1 MKKRISNI
9 RLIIAF
15 TNIFIILKKLR
26 KEKTEK
32 AKINVKASVLYNDL
46 LGIIF
51 DEYCELSDAE
61 RKKNR
66 IQIWS

>member
-51 DEYCELSDAE
+51 DEYCELSDAK

-66 IQIWS
+66 IQI

>member
-32 AKINVKASVLYNDL
+32 AKINVKASVLYNHL

-66 IQIWS
+66 IQI